1 MLVENA
7 KEQKMLVEIEDTLVG
22 VLVEGKKETKKKCQ
36 NVNRKCLYERRK
48 ETLVKI
54 YLCIYF

>member
-22 VLVEGKKETKKKCQ
+22 VLVEGKKETKK
-36 NVNRKCLYERRK
+36 NVR
-48 ETLVKI
+48 T
-54 YLCIYF
+54 